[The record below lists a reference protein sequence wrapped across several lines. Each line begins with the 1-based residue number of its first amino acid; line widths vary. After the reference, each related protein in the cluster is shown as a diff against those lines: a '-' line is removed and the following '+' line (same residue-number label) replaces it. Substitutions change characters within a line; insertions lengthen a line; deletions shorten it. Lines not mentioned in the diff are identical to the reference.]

1 MPGLKKGAFVVGA
14 KFGRGFVSCRTDA
27 GWSAPAG
34 IRVEGG
40 SVGFQIG
47 GTEIDVVL
55 AIMNKRGVDRLL
67 SNKFTLGADA
77 SVAAGPVGRTAA
89 AQTDAMMTAEILS
102 WSRSRGVFA
111 GVALEGATLRGDDD
125 ANRDLYGK
133 RLEMKEIVAGRR
145 PPFRRPPRRSIGR
158 EVEVLMQA
166 RPNRWPALG
175 PGHRH
180 HRGGW
185 PVRPRVELGFVTLA
199 GIPPLPP
206 RRTSTSGIPHGRTRP
221 QLRILLREVRRHRSR
236 TSREHVSGIAQRLGS
251 PRPRST

>member
-1 MPGLKKGAFVVGA
+1 MSIRTAALAAVSASIVAASFGAAEAQAQTLARMENAVAVFDEVTTMGDRAIPADLLKKAQCVAIVPGLKKGAFVVGA
-14 KFGRGFVSCRTDA
+14 KYGRGFVSCRTDA

-67 SNKFTLGADA
+67 SNNFTLGADA

-89 AQTDAMMTAEILS
+89 AQTDAAMTAEILS

-125 ANRDLYGK
+125 ANLDLYGK
-133 RLEMKEIVAGRR
+133 RLEMRQIVTGST
-145 PPFRRPPRRSIGR
+145 P
-158 EVEVLMQA
+158 V
-166 RPNRWPALG
+166 PAAAAAL
-175 PGHRH
+175 
-180 HRGGW
+180 
-185 PVRPRVELGFVTLA
+185 
-199 GIPPLPP
+199 I
-206 RRTSTSGIPHGRTRP
+206 
-221 QLRILLREVRRHRSR
+221 SR
-236 TSREHVSGIAQRLGS
+236 LSKY
-251 PRPRST
+251 